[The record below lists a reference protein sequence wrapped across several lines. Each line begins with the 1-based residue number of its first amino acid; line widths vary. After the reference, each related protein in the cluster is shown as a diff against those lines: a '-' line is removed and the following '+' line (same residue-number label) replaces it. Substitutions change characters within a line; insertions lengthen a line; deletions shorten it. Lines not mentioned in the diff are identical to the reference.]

1 MPKKKTT
8 EGGGQRAI
16 VPSFETA
23 YKRLNEAQRAAVDT
37 IEGPVMCVAG
47 PGTGKTEAVALRV
60 ANILRKT
67 HARPGNILCLTF
79 SVSAATAMRE
89 RLRALIGS
97 DAYGVTVRNF
107 HGFCSDLIGDYPL
120 VFDAWSA
127 LEQISDV
134 ERYRQVNKIID
145 QLLPDLILVNRKQ
158 PYSRTKEIIACISS
172 LKREGKTDRKDL
184 LRIADT
190 YEADLTGRSKEGT
203 KAAEKNLL
211 AARKFR
217 EFLEVFFRYQ
227 QMLVSTQRYD
237 YDDMIL
243 YCIRALTEEDWLL
256 AGLQERYQYILVD
269 EFQDTNGAQA
279 QLVSLLTTPRMPEDK
294 PNLFVV
300 GDDDQAIYR
309 FQGANLLNILKFRD
323 RFPSAPVIVLT
334 KSYRCT
340 QGILDAAE
348 SLIAV
353 NTERLVGRIEG
364 LDKHLTSAISVEGP
378 SPQLLFA
385 PSDATEAWMVGDIV
399 EDTLRRGIAPEEIA
413 ILVQTN
419 AELLMHY
426 DVLTARAIPVETKG
440 KADLLNHPY
449 VRQAV
454 TVMRGVAHPQT
465 TAALSAA
472 ISCECFGC
480 HPADIARLN
489 GFAREQE
496 ITLQELLLK
505 MDAPIEG
512 LPKLTDSSSVIAARD
527 CILDL
532 HNKLATRTVIDTLEH
547 LLKESHLL
555 ERAKGEGKGGKF
567 NASHFAALQ
576 EFFDRLKYRAYE
588 QPEFGFE
595 SFLNDLEFYENPEY
609 SDLRMSYVLPH
620 LADKGVQLM
629 TAHQSKGLEFTTV
642 ILPNFREG
650 HWDKRHHP
658 SGLSLPENLL
668 FGWEKEQ
675 KTFERNQD
683 ERRVAYVAMTRAK
696 RELIFTCPK
705 ELTALDKIRA
715 VSPSGFFAEAGK
727 LPEALRDLK
736 DPTGASLLLHA
747 PLRDFDSEMKAFL
760 CSRLKEYALSVTALN
775 HFLEDPKIFL
785 EIDLLSTPQAKE
797 ASLIYGNAVH
807 EALKKWGLKVMA
819 GEGMGVEGFVAA
831 FRSYLETREILT
843 DAERRRLMAHGE
855 ENLPRY
861 FKERLDGPLPI
872 VHKVE
877 HVVVTHFEDVPIKGK
892 IDRIDL
898 LSPDS
903 ARAVIIDY
911 KTGRPKTE
919 KQIRDEGDYFRQ
931 LEFYALL
938 LEEKN
943 SPLKP
948 ESYVLD
954 FIGEGTDHPVRRAFQ
969 ISSSELADLK
979 KIVKAVWAKI
989 MALEFTRL

>member
-8 EGGGQRAI
+8 EDGGLHAT
-16 VPSFETA
+16 VPPFEAA
-23 YKRLNEAQRAAVDT
+23 YRRLNEAQRAAVDT

-97 DAYGVTVRNF
+97 DAYGVTVSNF
-107 HGFCSDLIGDYPL
+107 HGFCNDLIGDYPL

-172 LKREGKTDRKDL
+172 LKREGKTDREDL

-227 QMLVSTQRYD
+227 QMLASTQRYD

-279 QLVSLLTTPRMPEDK
+279 QLVSLLTTSRTPEDK

-340 QGILDAAE
+340 PGILDAAE

-364 LDKHLTSAISVEGP
+364 LDKHLTSAAEAEGP
-378 SPQLLFA
+378 SPELLFA

-399 EDTLRRGIAPEEIA
+399 EDALRRGIAPEEIA

-419 AELLMHY
+419 ADRLIHA
-426 DVLTARAIPVETKG
+426 DVFTARALPVETKG

-454 TVMRGVAHPQT
+454 AVMRGVAHPQA

-496 ITLQELLLK
+496 MTLQELLLK
-505 MDAPIEG
+505 MDVPIEG
-512 LPKLTDSSSVIAARD
+512 LPKLTNSSSVIAARD

-532 HNKLATRTVIDTLEH
+532 HNKLATRTVVDTLEH
-547 LLKESHLL
+547 LLKESQLL
-555 ERAKGEGKGGKF
+555 ELAKGEGKGGKF
-567 NASHFAALQ
+567 NAPHFAALQ

-588 QPEFGFE
+588 QPGFGFE

-609 SDLRMSYVLPH
+609 SDLRMSYSLPH
-620 LADKGVQLM
+620 LAEKGVQLM

-658 SGLSLPENLL
+658 SGLSLPEDLL

-705 ELTALDKIRA
+705 ELTTLDKIRS

-736 DPTGASLLLHA
+736 DPTGASLLLLS
-747 PLRDFDSEMKAFL
+747 PVRDFDSEMKAFL
-760 CSRLKEYALSVTALN
+760 RSRLKEYALSVTALN

-785 EIDLLSTPQAKE
+785 EIDLLSTPQAKKS
-797 ASLIYGNAVH
+797 SLVYGNAVH
-807 EALKKWGLKVMA
+807 EALKKWGLKAMA

-861 FKERLDGPLPI
+861 FRERLDGLLPI

-877 HVVVTHFEDVPIKGK
+877 HVVATHFEDVPIKGK

-903 ARAVIIDY
+903 ARAVVIDY

-931 LEFYALL
+931 LKFYALL

-943 SPLKP
+943 SLLKP

-954 FIGEGTDHPVRRAFQ
+954 FIGEGTDHPVTRVFQ

-989 MALEFTRL
+989 TALDFTKL